1 MEQGFIQES
10 QIVLREIPLHY
21 LTALNSLNLLIN
33 MNPHAHREREIPAEI
48 VVVYWCDLNSI
59 PPPSLSK
66 NFFIFTSHF
75 YITDAMNKKIQL
87 KTLPKLQFI
96 YFTTLLMAIG
106 TKQTRTSQSAGSF
119 PGVVQSQLRTQ
130 QRFRFTS
137 GWSAQ
142 VSKWPWILHSSRK
155 KTRLFLYSA
164 RGIQDVSVSK
174 RRPSRK
180 AVLL

>member
-1 MEQGFIQES
+1 
-10 QIVLREIPLHY
+10 
-21 LTALNSLNLLIN
+21 
-33 MNPHAHREREIPAEI
+33 
-48 VVVYWCDLNSI
+48 
-59 PPPSLSK
+59 
-66 NFFIFTSHF
+66 
-75 YITDAMNKKIQL
+75 MNKKIQL